1 MLMKRE
7 NLVKLEGYS
16 EIEKEIEV
24 ARRYGS
30 DYRLDKGRVA
40 EYINRLHP
48 KRLSLRVNEVIEE
61 TDSTKTLRLILE
73 NGYLPPFQ
81 AGQYISV
88 FVEVDG
94 IRTSRPYSLSSPPT
108 EIGHFDITVRRVEDG
123 LISNY
128 LMDQIKTGETIE
140 CSGPKGRF
148 HFNPLIH
155 HDHLVLL
162 AGGSGITP
170 FASMIRETAS
180 RGSTRQFTLLYGNRS
195 LDDIIFH
202 DEFQDLADRLENFS
216 YIPVIESP
224 SGSYQGKTGLMDAAL
239 ISEGIGNLDGKSY
252 FLCGPPGMYEFCLAE
267 LEKLK
272 IPARKI
278 KREMFGAPLNIWDYP
293 GWPSGIDQ
301 NAEFTLSVN
310 GREVPVVAKESIL
323 TALEREGLVVP
334 TACRSGVCSMCRI
347 KLLSGKI
354 YQPPS
359 TPVRKSDRQFGYIHS
374 CVSYP
379 LEDVA
384 VLL

>member
-1 MLMKRE
+1 MFNHPVFALQLLTKARE
-7 NLVKLEGYS
+7 ILRPIPIILRCASSVFKIFRS
-16 EIEKEIEV
+16 
-24 ARRYGS
+24 S
-30 DYRLDKGRVA
+30 DFSLSVFP
-40 EYINRLHP
+40 ISVQSHC
-48 KRLSLRVNEVIEE
+48 RLS
-61 TDSTKTLRLILE
+61 
-73 NGYLPPFQ
+73 
-81 AGQYISV
+81 
-88 FVEVDG
+88 
-94 IRTSRPYSLSSPPT
+94 TSP
-108 EIGHFDITVRRVEDG
+108 
-123 LISNY
+123 
-128 LMDQIKTGETIE
+128 
-140 CSGPKGRF
+140 CPKSKRKPSR
-148 HFNPLIH
+148 NTPL
-155 HDHLVLL
+155 
-162 AGGSGITP
+162 
-170 FASMIRETAS
+170 
-180 RGSTRQFTLLYGNRS
+180 
-195 LDDIIFH
+195 
-202 DEFQDLADRLENFS
+202 
-216 YIPVIESP
+216 
-224 SGSYQGKTGLMDAAL
+224 
-239 ISEGIGNLDGKSY
+239 KSY